1 MLKQLQIQLTNY
13 KKLYEYVN
21 KQHELLLK
29 LDDGNFQKLTQE
41 IEILID
47 AIKNQDRTM
56 ISLKGMDGGPVKK
69 LQQEIQDIAGQ
80 IRKINQTN
88 EVLIQN
94 RINFIG
100 FNINVA
106 TQTKADM
113 SYAAGGNETS
123 SGVSKLK
130 MFDQS
135 I

>member
-47 AIKNQDRTM
+47 AIKKQDRTM

-106 TQTKADM
+106 TRTKADM